1 MKKNKAILII
11 QNQID
16 KSSDEDNRNE
26 SWLIETKTYIFEF
39 FGNNSEQSNFLKSFT
54 WIQRSRYLDK
64 TEYEKLKNIKGFLN
78 DCISVIS
85 NIGVYKKPINNWF
98 YQLPNWV
105 ITLSLTALCFVS
117 FGIGILFTTNNNSEL
132 RNENSKLKE
141 KLINIPSDTI
151 SDNHKNL
158 KNKPK

>member
-54 WIQRSRYLDK
+54 
-64 TEYEKLKNIKGFLN
+64 
-78 DCISVIS
+78 
-85 NIGVYKKPINNWF
+85 
-98 YQLPNWV
+98 
-105 ITLSLTALCFVS
+105 
-117 FGIGILFTTNNNSEL
+117 
-132 RNENSKLKE
+132 
-141 KLINIPSDTI
+141 
-151 SDNHKNL
+151 
-158 KNKPK
+158 